1 MSQFTLY
8 KNPDKATAATY
19 PFFVD
24 VQSDL
29 LENLNTRLVIPLTP
43 VELIE
48 KKAPS
53 HLCPIIHLDEGDFV
67 ILTQQTTS
75 VPTKIL
81 IEPTHDLSAFR
92 DEIIAAID
100 FLITG
105 I

>member
-8 KNPDKATAATY
+8 RNPDKATANTY

-53 HLCPIIHLDEGDFV
+53 HLCPIIHLDD
-67 ILTQQTTS
+67 
-75 VPTKIL
+75 
-81 IEPTHDLSAFR
+81 AN
-92 DEIIAAID
+92 AI
-100 FLITG
+100 
-105 I
+105 

>member
-8 KNPDKATAATY
+8 RNPDKATANTY

-92 DEIIAAID
+92 DEIITAID

>member
-8 KNPDKATAATY
+8 RNPDKATANTY

-81 IEPTHDLSAFR
+81 IEPTHDLSTFR
-92 DEIIAAID
+92 DELIAAID

>member
-8 KNPDKATAATY
+8 RNPDKATANTY

-53 HLCPIIHLDEGDFV
+53 HLCPIIHLDEGYFV
-67 ILTQQTTS
+67 LLTQQTTS

-81 IEPTHDLSAFR
+81 IEPTHDLSTFR

>member
-8 KNPDKATAATY
+8 QNNDASTAKTY
-19 PFFVD
+19 PYFVD

-29 LENLNTRLVIPLTP
+29 LESLNTRLVVPLTP
-43 VELIE
+43 LALLD
-48 KKAPS
+48 KKAPQ
-53 HLCPIIHLDEGDFV
+53 HLCPRIHLDTGDFV
-67 ILTQQTTS
+67 ILTHQMTS
-75 VPTKIL
+75 LPTKLL
-81 IEPTHDLSAFR
+81 INPVTHLQAFR

>member
-1 MSQFTLY
+1 MSQFSLY

-92 DEIIAAID
+92 DEIITAID

>member
-8 KNPDKATAATY
+8 RNPDKATANTY

-43 VELIE
+43 VGLIE

-81 IEPTHDLSAFR
+81 IEPTHDLSTFR

>member
-8 KNPDKATAATY
+8 RNPDKATANTY

-75 VPTKIL
+75 VPIKIL

>member
-8 KNPDKATAATY
+8 RNPDKATANTY

-48 KKAPS
+48 KNAPS

-67 ILTQQTTS
+67 TLTQQTTS

-81 IEPTHDLSAFR
+81 IEPTHDLSTFR

>member
-43 VELIE
+43 VGLIE
-48 KKAPS
+48 MKAPS

>member
-1 MSQFTLY
+1 MKPLDSVFQDQFL
-8 KNPDKATAATY
+8 DRSWL
-19 PFFVD
+19 FSV
-24 VQSDL
+24 
-29 LENLNTRLVIPLTP
+29 RP

-48 KKAPS
+48 KKVPS

-75 VPTKIL
+75 VLTKIL
-81 IEPTHDLSAFR
+81 IEPTHDLSTFR

>member
-8 KNPDKATAATY
+8 RNPDKATANTY

-43 VELIE
+43 VGLIE
-48 KKAPS
+48 MKAPS

-81 IEPTHDLSAFR
+81 IEPTHDLSTFR
-92 DEIIAAID
+92 DEIIAAIN